1 MLRMRIVIADAE
13 AATRELLTKLLEGA
27 GHVVESVTDGQRAVE
42 LAARGDVDLLLL
54 DVVMPKMGGLEACRL
69 MKQMPGKAPFV
80 PVILMA
86 PKSDSVSRVAGLS
99 AGVDEY
105 IVKPF
110 EREDVLERVAAM
122 LRVKRMHDKMREAR
136 TLLEK
141 VSVRDELT
149 GLHNYRF
156 LLTRL
161 GEAFREAETKRE
173 TLAACLFDVDRL
185 KIYNER
191 IGRSFG
197 DEILRYAADTIRHG
211 VRPEATAVRYG
222 PDEFLVLLPATHFIG
237 AVRVAEK
244 IWRAFAAKEWPSRA
258 GEGAVSLSIGISL
271 FPSRDV
277 RVKEALLQCAALALA
292 RAKRDG
298 MNRICVFQ
306 QHGMVYTPHAF
317 GGSS

>member
-1 MLRMRIVIADAE
+1 MVRMRIVIADDE
-13 AATRELLTKLLEGA
+13 SATRAVLTKLLEGA
-27 GHVVESVTDGQRAVE
+27 GYVVESVTDGQRAVE
-42 LAARGDVDLLLL
+42 LADRGDVDLLLL
-54 DVVMPKMGGLEACRL
+54 DVVMPKMGGLEACRIL
-69 MKQMPGKAPFV
+69 KQMHGKAAFI

-86 PKSDSVSRVAGLS
+86 PKTDSVSRVEGLS
-99 AGVDEY
+99 AGADEY

-136 TLLEK
+136 ALLEK

-161 GEAFREAETKRE
+161 GEAFREAEAKRE
-173 TLAACLFDVDRL
+173 TLAACLFDVDRFRT
-185 KIYNER
+185 YNER
-191 IGRSFG
+191 VGRSFG
-197 DEILRYAADTIRHG
+197 DEVLRCAADTIRNA
-211 VRPEATAVRYG
+211 VRPEDSAVRYG

-237 AVRVAEK
+237 AVRIAEK

-258 GEGAVSLSIGISL
+258 GEGAVSLSVGISL

-277 RVKEALLQCAALALA
+277 RVKEALLQCADLALA

-306 QHGMVYTPHAF
+306 QHGMVYTPHAYE
-317 GGSS
+317 GP